1 MPATV
6 VAFAEVA
13 GGQSTAFEELKG
25 KKIVAKI
32 KHVGALAGGALVA
45 VGLLVLMMLVVEAR
59 PAEATFPGKN
69 GKIAFVGYGGRGIYN
84 IYTINPD
91 GGSKFRVTD
100 NRMGS
105 VDSSIPPSWSPNGKR
120 IAYTGYDG
128 HDAEIFTISAT
139 GGSRFNVTDN
149 KTDDLWPTYS
159 PDGKKIAYVAHRGI
173 GQTFV
178 GDSEIYTINVGGGG
192 RAKVTN
198 DNRMEY
204 EPDYSPNGK
213 RIAYA
218 SSGLKTSDYNIFTIN
233 VGGGG
238 KVKVTNT
245 GFARNPSYSPSGK
258 KIAYSDWDGHN
269 YQIYTIKAGGGG
281 RVQLTNRKTGAAAPS
296 YSPDGKKIAFVSFDG
311 HDFEL
316 YTISATGGGKP
327 FNITNNKTDESEPS
341 WGRHP

>member
-1 MPATV
+1 V
-6 VAFAEVA
+6 VALLRRRADRITALGDLEGKQMA
-13 GGQSTAFEELKG
+13 KANRGGALAA
-25 KKIVAKI
+25 IA
-32 KHVGALAGGALVA
+32 GALAG
-45 VGLLVLMMLVVEAR
+45 VGFLVLMLMVGGR

-84 IYTINPD
+84 IYTINP
-91 GGSKFRVTD
+91 GGRGKFRVTE
-100 NRMGS
+100 NRTGS

-128 HDAEIFTISAT
+128 HDSEIFTISAT

-159 PDGKKIAYVAHRGI
+159 PDGKKLAYVAHRGI

-281 RVQLTNRKTGAAAPS
+281 RVQVTNRKTGAAAPS

-327 FNITNNKTDESEPS
+327 FNVTNNKTDESEPS
-341 WGRHP
+341 WGSRP